1 MITSWSQRKRKEKV
15 RDHGMHFQGSIGMAV
30 VSPAGL
36 SIVFFGHIH
45 SPVLYKTWTAVVLD
59 SPHFR
64 TGL

>member
-1 MITSWSQRKRKEKV
+1 
-15 RDHGMHFQGSIGMAV
+15 MHFQGSIGMAV

-45 SPVLYKTWTAVVLD
+45 SPVLYKTWMAVVLD
-59 SPHFR
+59 SPPFR